1 MHRDVKPNNIMLHE
15 DQTTIVLIDFGL
27 CRKQSNANEGL
38 SCSRP
43 MTGTTGSFRFMA
55 PEVLRKEQY
64 DVKIDVYSGAMVV
77 WSMLSGEVPFKNL
90 PGQTVSML
98 ADRQSLRPPIASIKN
113 QTLARLIERAWD
125 QDPCLRPEAREV
137 EAEMQMLLNPD
148 STARLNPIRRVLRSI
163 TGFLKPESSPGNS
176 PGSKTSPEVNVSCD
190 SPEGLERQR
199 LGGLKRRISLNGSL
213 GRATQYLE
221 ITPLDPSGDTS
232 KASEG
237 SAMQQVERVM
247 QDVDASGSER
257 TASPNPFSIVPFR
270 KFSRIS
276 SSGSSKPSSSS
287 SCHTPASGSRAV
299 RDVGSRAEKGI

>member
-1 MHRDVKPNNIMLHE
+1 
-15 DQTTIVLIDFGL
+15 
-27 CRKQSNANEGL
+27 
-38 SCSRP
+38 

-137 EAEMQMLLNPD
+137 EAEMQMLLNPE
-148 STARLNPIRRVLRSI
+148 STARLNPIRRVLRSM
-163 TGFLKPESSPGNS
+163 GFLKRETSPGNS
-176 PGSKTSPEVNVSCD
+176 SGPKTSPEVSASCD

-199 LGGLKRRISLNGSL
+199 LGGLKRRMSLTGSF
-213 GRATQYLE
+213 GRSKQYLE
-221 ITPLDPSGDTS
+221 ISPLDPSGDTS
-232 KASEG
+232 KASED
-237 SAMQQVERVM
+237 SAIQQAERAM

-276 SSGSSKPSSSS
+276 SSGSSKPSCSS
-287 SCHTPASGSRAV
+287 SCNTPASGSRAV
-299 RDVGSRAEKGI
+299 RDIGSRAERDI

>member
-1 MHRDVKPNNIMLHE
+1 MHRDVKPNNIVLHE

-27 CRKQSNANEGL
+27 CRKHSNANEGL

-137 EAEMQMLLNPD
+137 EAEMQMLLSPE
-148 STARLNPIRRVLRSI
+148 STARLNPIRRVLRSM
-163 TGFLKPESSPGNS
+163 GFLKRETSPRETSPGNS
-176 PGSKTSPEVNVSCD
+176 PGPKTSPEVSASCD

-199 LGGLKRRISLNGSL
+199 LGGLKRRMSLTGSL
-213 GRATQYLE
+213 GRSTQYLE
-221 ITPLDPSGDTS
+221 ISPLEPSRDTS
-232 KASEG
+232 KASED
-237 SAMQQVERVM
+237 SAIQQAERAM

-287 SCHTPASGSRAV
+287 SCYTPASGSRAHQ
-299 RDVGSRAEKGI
+299 DI